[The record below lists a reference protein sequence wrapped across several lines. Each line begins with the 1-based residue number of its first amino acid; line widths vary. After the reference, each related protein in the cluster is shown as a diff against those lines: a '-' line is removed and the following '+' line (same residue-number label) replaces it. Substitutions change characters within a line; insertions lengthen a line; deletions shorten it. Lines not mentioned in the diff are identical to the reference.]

1 MSADW
6 RTERATDVQGA
17 EFTHPWTAEG
27 AGGET
32 RGRAT
37 DGP

>member
-1 MSADW
+1 MLIGGQRVA
-6 RTERATDVQGA
+6 DVQGA
-17 EFTHPWTAEG
+17 ELTHPWAAEG

-32 RGRAT
+32 RGRAA